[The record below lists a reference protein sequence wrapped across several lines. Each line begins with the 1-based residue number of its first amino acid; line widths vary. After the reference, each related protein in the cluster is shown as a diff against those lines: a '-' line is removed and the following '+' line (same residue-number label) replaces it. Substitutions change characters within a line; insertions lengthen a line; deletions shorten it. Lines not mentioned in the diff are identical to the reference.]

1 MIYYINVDVSFVM
14 PMKDISGMHFVSA
27 KPMIGFM
34 QEFGCTAESL
44 HAAKEMVDEHIF
56 TEIPMAKI
64 KAIEYDWSGV
74 IQEAEI
80 HKEIY
85 GDKDIA
91 SRLLAD
97 PLKNGIWYHTGHAFY
112 F

>member
-1 MIYYINVDVSFVM
+1 
-14 PMKDISGMHFVSA
+14 
-27 KPMIGFM
+27 
-34 QEFGCTAESL
+34 
-44 HAAKEMVDEHIF
+44 
-56 TEIPMAKI
+56 MAKI

-74 IQEAEI
+74 IPEAEI
-80 HKEIY
+80 QKEIY
-85 GDKDIA
+85 GDNDIA